1 MTTIYQPGNGT
12 AGAAI
17 ASGVRKELLGRKKVG
32 KNGLPF
38 SAVRE
43 DQIKTR
49 WTESEAVT
57 IKSAASAMS
66 SNPAVETNVA
76 AIRGFLAMF
85 AEAPEMLVHVHNELK
100 AAGLPVPEWLPP
112 IPITKELSK

>member
-1 MTTIYQPGNGT
+1 MTTIHRTAVDT

-17 ASGVRKELLGRKKVG
+17 ASGVRKELLARKRVG

-38 SAVRE
+38 HMVRE

-49 WTESEAVT
+49 WTEVRRPPSKVWLAPCRNT
-57 IKSAASAMS
+57 
-66 SNPAVETNVA
+66 A

-85 AEAPEMLVHVHNELK
+85 AESPEMLAHVHRELT
-100 AAGLPVPEWLPP
+100 AAGLSIPDWLPP
-112 IPITKELSK
+112 LPGRATR

>member
-1 MTTIYQPGNGT
+1 MTTTYQTDDGT
-12 AGAAI
+12 AGATI

-38 SAVRE
+38 SAVRG

-112 IPITKELSK
+112 LPPTKELSK

>member
-1 MTTIYQPGNGT
+1 MTTIHRPAGDT

-17 ASGVRKELLGRKKVG
+17 ASGVRKELLARKKVG

-38 SAVRE
+38 HVVRE

-49 WTESEAVT
+49 WTESEAAT
-57 IKSAASAMS
+57 IKSVAGAMS
-66 SNPAVETNVA
+66 SNPAVETNTA

-85 AEAPEMLVHVHNELK
+85 SESPEMLAHVHHELT
-100 AAGLPVPEWLPP
+100 AAGLPIPDWLPP
-112 IPITKELSK
+112 LPGSTPR

>member
-1 MTTIYQPGNGT
+1 MTNLYQPQSLT

-17 ASGVRKELLGRKKVG
+17 SSGVREDLLSRKKVG

-38 SAVRE
+38 HVVRE

-49 WTESEAVT
+49 WTESEKLAIQST
-57 IKSAASAMS
+57 ADAMA

-85 AEAPEMLVHVHNELK
+85 AESPEMLAHVHAELK
-100 AAGLPVPEWLPP
+100 SAGLPVPEWLPALP
-112 IPITKELSK
+112 KEQK

>member
-1 MTTIYQPGNGT
+1 MTTIYQPAGIT

-17 ASGVRKELLGRKKVG
+17 ASDVRRELLSRKKVG

-38 SAVRE
+38 HTVRE

-57 IKSAASAMS
+57 IKSTASALD

-85 AEAPEMLVHVHNELK
+85 AEAPEMLVHVHAELK
-100 AAGLPVPEWLPP
+100 LAGLPVPEWLP
-112 IPITKELSK
+112 ELPPKQENPL

>member
-1 MTTIYQPGNGT
+1 MSTMNCDKCVM
-12 AGAAI
+12 AGAAV
-17 ASGVRKELLGRKKVG
+17 AVGVRKTLLSRKKVG

-49 WTESEAVT
+49 WTESEVTT
-57 IKSAASAMS
+57 IKAVANVMR
-66 SNPAVETNVA
+66 SNPAVETNTA

-100 AAGLPVPEWLPP
+100 VAGLPVPEWLPG
-112 IPITKELSK
+112 ISAE

>member
-1 MTTIYQPGNGT
+1 MTTIYQPGDGT

-17 ASGVRKELLGRKKVG
+17 ASGIRRELLARKRVG

-38 SAVRE
+38 ADLRA

-49 WTESEAVT
+49 WTESEAVM
-57 IKSAASAMS
+57 IKSAADAME

-85 AEAPEMLVHVHNELK
+85 AEAPEMLLHVHKELR
-100 AAGLPVPEWLPP
+100 AAGLPVPGWLPP
-112 IPITKELSK
+112 HPAEKEL

>member
-1 MTTIYQPGNGT
+1 MTTIYQSATET

-17 ASGVRKELLGRKKVG
+17 ASDVRRELLSRKRVG
-32 KNGLPF
+32 KCGLPLHI
-38 SAVRE
+38 VRE

-49 WTESEAVT
+49 WTESEAAT
-57 IKSAASAMS
+57 IKSTANALD

-85 AEAPEMLVHVHNELK
+85 NESPQMLAYVHRELL
-100 AAGLPVPEWLPP
+100 AAGLPVPNWLPVSP
-112 IPITKELSK
+112 IQPEVPL